1 MSVIDYQ
8 EHISRALDYIEEN
21 LPQELDNALLARIAG
36 YSEYHFL
43 RIFKDTVKL
52 TPADYIKKRRLTEI
66 VRCMADGKRPVSDI
80 AFAYGFNSKENFS
93 RAFKAEHGILP
104 TEFKAAGNSLR
115 LYERVRFH
123 LPPFQLDAV
132 LEHRSPFCLV
142 AYPSDESYPPRFWN
156 KYNAKNW
163 SQRLSGGAVV
173 EDIGACIWNPRENR
187 LDYYIGIRKQDARG
201 DLSGTVSLTIA
212 GGLYAVFVT
221 PPSTN
226 FDFVNTIHKTWDYI
240 EKIWLPENGF
250 ERTGGFEFE
259 SYIEQ
264 SRKFSEKIYIPI
276 QRKEETT

>member
-1 MSVIDYQ
+1 MNPIDYQ

-21 LPQELDNALLARIAG
+21 LPQELDNAVLARIAG

-52 TPADYIKKRRLTEI
+52 TPADYIRKRRLTEI
-66 VRCMADGKRPVSDI
+66 VRSMADGERPVSEI

-104 TEFKAAGNSLR
+104 SEFKAAGNSLK
-115 LYERVRFH
+115 LYNRVSFH
-123 LPPFQLDAV
+123 LPPFRLEAV
-132 LEHRSPFCLV
+132 LEQRSPFCLV
-142 AYPSDESYPPRFWN
+142 AYKSDESFHPRFWN

-163 SQRLSGGAVV
+163 SQRLSGGAIV
-173 EDIGACIWNPRENR
+173 EDIGACIWNFRENR
-187 LDYYIGIRKQDARG
+187 LDYYIGIRKQDAKG
-201 DLSGTVSLTIA
+201 DLSGTTTLTIA
-212 GGLYAVFVT
+212 GGLYALFET
-221 PPSTN
+221 PSSTS

-240 EKIWLPENGF
+240 GTVWLPENGF

-259 SYIEQ
+259 SYIEK